1 MMKRGRYIFLVLFLL
16 VISSFFVAADGG
28 FFLKD
33 AYKNQDLYE
42 PQQKAIIIHDNN
54 KETLIIQA
62 SSEGDVSNF
71 AWVIPVPSYPEV
83 NISNSNL
90 FEELHYLTQPDTI
103 EAISPLDM
111 LPVRTMSKGVFEG
124 VTVYEQKT
132 AGIFDV
138 AILSSEDAD
147 SLITW
152 LNQNSYYIPEKASEI
167 IDSYIQ
173 NKWYFIAMKVNKE
186 NNPLLKSFKE
196 VDDRIY
202 DKNSSI
208 EYLSE
213 KILEAIKR
221 NDTTAINSIFSLKV
235 VRERNEEVNIFSEK
249 MFQSLAELHNADE
262 KSFLDSYLDV
272 NIGSYGSSGPG
283 TENAFWYGIEF
294 YHYSNI
300 KSRGVRTYINFY
312 NYDYKNPPTLDE
324 LETYLEIPLKDI
336 KGLEQWQISKYLEER
351 VSEKVK
357 KDLLK
362 SLKERRPFN
371 DTLLKKYADKAKNQ
385 DNSQVEVFYNQ
396 LMKDF
401 HNRGIL
407 IKDELKY
414 QIRNAMWALKDDFS
428 QRIPGKENLNILDS
442 VLIKFNSEKIIYP
455 LKITA
460 INKGETEVLLYVFTN
475 FKTKIDGFKTEFA
488 DQLSEDKIKTN
499 SYNYYIENM
508 NKEYTTYSPS
518 TNYYLTELLNQ
529 KYNYYLTKHRAKFK
543 TQDIKNDIIIDK
555 ADNNAVYRM
564 KIFEAGFAGW
574 LFWAIITLLIFYGW
588 VVLLSLVPK
597 AIFNKT
603 IKDKANPFYFSKLK
617 LLVYPIIIS
626 ILFLFFLVIES
637 FGVSIGDIGRYIFLI
652 LIFPPILG
660 IIIFVTII
668 HLLISLIIRITRKN

>member
-1 MMKRGRYIFLVLFLL
+1 
-16 VISSFFVAADGG
+16 
-28 FFLKD
+28 
-33 AYKNQDLYE
+33 
-42 PQQKAIIIHDNN
+42 
-54 KETLIIQA
+54 
-62 SSEGDVSNF
+62 
-71 AWVIPVPSYPEV
+71 
-83 NISNSNL
+83 
-90 FEELHYLTQPDTI
+90 
-103 EAISPLDM
+103 
-111 LPVRTMSKGVFEG
+111 
-124 VTVYEQKT
+124 
-132 AGIFDV
+132 
-138 AILSSEDAD
+138 
-147 SLITW
+147 
-152 LNQNSYYIPEKASEI
+152 
-167 IDSYIQ
+167 
-173 NKWYFIAMKVNKE
+173 
-186 NNPLLKSFKE
+186 
-196 VDDRIY
+196 
-202 DKNSSI
+202 
-208 EYLSE
+208 
-213 KILEAIKR
+213 
-221 NDTTAINSIFSLKV
+221 
-235 VRERNEEVNIFSEK
+235 
-249 MFQSLAELHNADE
+249 
-262 KSFLDSYLDV
+262 
-272 NIGSYGSSGPG
+272 
-283 TENAFWYGIEF
+283 
-294 YHYSNI
+294 
-300 KSRGVRTYINFY
+300 
-312 NYDYKNPPTLDE
+312 
-324 LETYLEIPLKDI
+324 
-336 KGLEQWQISKYLEER
+336 
-351 VSEKVK
+351 
-357 KDLLK
+357 
-362 SLKERRPFN
+362 
-371 DTLLKKYADKAKNQ
+371 
-385 DNSQVEVFYNQ
+385 
-396 LMKDF
+396 MKDF